1 MAAFCGRSM
10 SLVPDD
16 DGGLAPSFR
25 ERGGVSGIYPSMP
38 PSNLEETPPY
48 KSESHRW
55 DPIEAGRPV
64 STVVLFMY
72 TPKRHVAVCAGVTR
86 SDVAV

>member
-48 KSESHRW
+48 KSESHRLQK
-55 DPIEAGRPV
+55 PQFG
-64 STVVLFMY
+64 
-72 TPKRHVAVCAGVTR
+72 VANTNEFGTLATSACR
-86 SDVAV
+86 